1 MGGRIGEMC
10 ELLHNL
16 NASLFRAN
24 CKKARHMRSAAQRF
38 RNQTVREAARRGRG
52 LSVER
57 HELQPDVAMDGPVG
71 STLHQSAQFTQYGI
85 PLDGFVP
92 WQGVGLSPFEGDGDL
107 GNRPFSLAYSAFSVR
122 RVLRQRAPARNGST
136 RALWSHSGHMLQM
149 PVCRSKP
156 LRCLHHCK

>member
-1 MGGRIGEMC
+1 MC

-38 RNQTVREAARRGRG
+38 HNQTVREAARRGRG

-57 HELQPDVAMDGPVG
+57 DELQPDVAMDGPVG
-71 STLHQSAQFTQYGI
+71 STLQQPAQLPQDAI

-92 WQGVGLSPFEGDGDL
+92 WQGV
-107 GNRPFSLAYSAFSVR
+107 RVR
-122 RVLRQRAPARNGST
+122 VF
-136 RALWSHSGHMLQM
+136 
-149 PVCRSKP
+149 
-156 LRCLHHCK
+156 